1 MSSGSGSVIFSS
13 FVIRSSFW
21 GMERFGA
28 VCARVGVVG
37 TDGFGFPVCG
47 VFFAGIG
54 ATFVTGTVVFFA
66 GGRDGLAGLA
76 SFATAIL
83 GGIIG
88 VGFGFAGGRDGLAGL
103 ASPDATAVLGGMGTG
118 LAGAFL
124 LGGSDACLGK
134 AGFAGPI
141 FLELAGTGS
150 FVVDLTR
157 FGVGFV
163 GTDLAAGAA
172 GFFGEFWLLLIFFRC
187 LSS

>member
-76 SFATAIL
+76 S
-83 GGIIG
+83 
-88 VGFGFAGGRDGLAGL
+88 
-103 ASPDATAVLGGMGTG
+103 PDATAVLGGMGTG

-124 LGGSDACLGK
+124 LGGSDAFLGK

-172 GFFGEFWLLLIFFRC
+172 GFFGEFWLLLIFLGVC
-187 LSS
+187 LAS